1 MMKMM
6 KRLLSILLFLAG
18 IQTVALAQTTGEL
31 KGTITEE
38 DGKTPIPFANVVIEE
53 NNKMVTGQSAD
64 IDGNYWIKNIS
75 VGTYTVKFSSA
86 GLPQYTQT
94 GVNITAGSI
103 TFLSPKMKADVTLK
117 EFVVSTS
124 KIKIDPGNT
133 SEGGTYSRK
142 EIMNNPSTTT
152 LGIVNV
158 TAGVYTRDGAIQNFA
173 GSRQDATI
181 FIDGVK
187 VRGGGSTIP
196 RQGAES
202 VNAIL
207 GGVPAKYGDVTGGII
222 EITTRNIS
230 NQFFGAIEGRTS
242 QFLDNFGHHYVS
254 GVIGGPMIKRKGKE
268 GKPLAGFMLALEA
281 GYDLDPTPGFGGW
294 YRATDDA
301 RNRIINDPLR
311 LPPAG
316 QSGTR
321 LNAEYLGVYDFE
333 KSSYRLNA
341 DRQYINGN
349 AKIDI
354 NPAKN
359 TFISIGGYVNA
370 RQQKAWDYNNS
381 MFNWDRNG
389 RTQAFTWNIYGRI
402 TQYFEGKKDDK
413 GKYKGLKNAMIS
425 LQVDYLKGFTKT
437 EDVQHENRFFN
448 YGYVGKFDVYRA
460 PTYAY
465 GYDDSLDMS
474 GYLFTGYQDTS
485 VAFTP
490 SSIND
495 QIAAV
500 TSQFYSLYPQSEG
513 FHDQLTSI
521 INTGGIING
530 YGPDNVYDM
539 YRSPGFAYNG
549 YSNFD
554 NNQFRINFTGTA
566 TIGDHDIGLGF
577 EFEQR
582 TDASYTIAPVGLW
595 TIARQLTG
603 SHLGTLDLANGM
615 PVYNSSM
622 SYQDTINYN
631 PLYVSDPL
639 RPGFGLG
646 QSLFDYNL
654 RQKLGLSVNGL
665 DYINIDGLDPD
676 FFDLNMFA
684 TDELYNSGNNLI
696 THIGYDAYGNRVEG
710 RSSFE
715 DFFLEKDANG
725 FNTRPTSAFQPIYM
739 AGYIQDKFSFK
750 DIVFSVGV
758 RIDRFDANQKVL
770 KDQYSLYDTRKAGDV
785 DWNLFPSSYVV
796 PGNVEDDWV
805 VYVVDENNP
814 TSGAPLG
821 FRDGDTW
828 YNADGEVINDPTLL
842 RNSSGRVQPYL
853 TDPATSSV
861 SEGGSKTV
869 GAGLFNAFTDYV
881 PQVNVMP
888 RISFSF
894 PISEKTLFSA
904 YYDVLTQRPTL
915 FDGNQNLA
923 QMNPLDYLFW
933 DNASYNTGNKRF
945 NNPNLRPE
953 RTTEFSLSFRQ
964 ILTESILFKIRAF
977 YKELR
982 DMIAVV
988 KVQEAYPRTY
998 TNWSNIDFATVK
1010 GLSAEIILAP
1020 QSGNISLT
1028 ANYTLQFADGTGS
1041 NSFSQLNLINSG
1053 QPNLRST
1060 IPLGYD
1066 TRHQFKLFGV
1076 FNFGE
1081 TKDKDP
1087 STGTKYMGPRGKFF
1101 EAIFRNLGVSMT
1113 LYGNSG
1119 VPYSRQV
1126 IPTPTQLITGS
1137 SNGSLLGS
1145 LNGARLPFEFYNDLS
1160 INKDITLFFGKK
1172 KENNTGRK
1180 RATLQ
1185 LYINI
1190 QNLFNVQNIV
1200 GVYAAT
1206 GSPTDDGYL
1215 TAPNYEA
1222 QILSQVDPTSYMNY
1236 YNMKVNDPYNY
1247 SMPRRVRFGAIL
1259 SF

>member
-1 MMKMM
+1 M

-18 IQTVALAQTTGEL
+18 IQAVAIAQTTGEL
-31 KGTITEE
+31 KGIVTEE
-38 DGKTPIPFANVVIEE
+38 DGKTPIPFANVVVEQ
-53 NNKMVTGQSAD
+53 NGKMVTGQSCD
-64 IDGNYWIKNIS
+64 IDGNYWIKNIN
-75 VGTYTVKFSSA
+75 VGSYTVKFSSA
-86 GLPQYTQT
+86 GLPVQT
-94 GVNITAGSI
+94 YPNVDINAGKI
-103 TFLSPKMKADVTLK
+103 TFINPKMKADITLT
-117 EFVVSTS
+117 EFTVSTS
-124 KIKIDPGNT
+124 KIKIDPDNT
-133 SEGGTYSRK
+133 TEGGSYNRK
-142 EIMNNPSTTT
+142 DIMNNPSTTT

-158 TAGVYTRDGAIQNFA
+158 TAGVYTRDGAAQNFA
-173 GSRQDATI
+173 GSRQGATV

-187 VRGGGSTIP
+187 VRGGSNAIP

-222 EITTRNIS
+222 EITTRNIQ
-230 NQFFGAIEGRTS
+230 NTFFGAVEGRTS
-242 QFLDNFGHHYVS
+242 QFLDNYGHYYVS
-254 GVIGGPMIKRKGKE
+254 GVVGGPLIKKKGKE
-268 GKPLAGFMLALEA
+268 GKPIVGFMAAIEA
-281 GYDLDPTPGFGGW
+281 AYDLDARPGFDGW
-294 YRATDDA
+294 YRAKDDV
-301 RNRIINDPLR
+301 RNRLITDPIR

-321 LNAEYLGVYDFE
+321 LNAEFLTINDFE
-333 KSSYRLNA
+333 KTPYRLNA
-341 DRQYINGN
+341 DRQYINGT

-359 TFISIGGYVNA
+359 TFITIGGYVNA
-370 RQQKAWDYNNS
+370 SQSKAWDYNNS

-389 RTQAFTWNIYGRI
+389 RSQAMTWNIYGRI
-402 TQYFEGKKDDK
+402 TQYFDGKKDEK

-425 LQVDYLKGFTKT
+425 LQVDYLKGFSKT

-448 YGYVGKFDVYRA
+448 YGYVGRFDIFRA
-460 PTYAY
+460 PTYQY
-465 GYDDSLDMS
+465 GYDDRLNMS
-474 GYLFTGYQDTS
+474 GFRFTGYQDTS
-485 VAFTP
+485 VVFTP
-490 SSIND
+490 SDVNT

-500 TSQFYSLYPQSEG
+500 TSQFYSLYPQTEG
-513 FHDQLTSI
+513 YHDQLSNI
-521 INTGGIING
+521 INNGGIING
-530 YGPDNVYDM
+530 FGARNVYDM
-539 YRSPGFAYNG
+539 YRSPGYAYNG

-554 NNQFRINFTGTA
+554 NNQFRINFNGTA
-566 TIGDHDIGLGF
+566 TIGDHDIGIGF

-595 TIARQLTG
+595 TIARQLANF
-603 SHLGTLDLANGM
+603 HLGTIDDSSGVAVYDANN
-615 PVYNSSM
+615 V
-622 SYQDTINYN
+622 YQDTINYSA
-631 PLYVSDPL
+631 LYAPDPN

-646 QSLFDYNL
+646 QSMFDYNL
-654 RQKLGLSVNGL
+654 RQLLGLPVNGL
-665 DYINIDGLDPD
+665 DWINVDALDPSVLD
-676 FFDLNMFA
+676 ITMFSA
-684 TDELYNSGNNLI
+684 DELYNLGNNLV
-696 THIGYDAYGNRVEG
+696 TNVGYDVYGNRTEA

-715 DFFLEKDANG
+715 DFFLAEDANG
-725 FNTRPTSAFQPIYM
+725 FKTRPVAAFQPIYM

-770 KDQYSLYDTRKAGDV
+770 KDRYSLYDTRKAGDV
-785 DWNLFPSSYVV
+785 NWSAFPSSYSL

-805 VYVVDENNP
+805 VYVADETNP
-814 TSGAPLG
+814 EASAPLG

-828 YNADGEVINDPTLL
+828 YNANGEVINDPTLL

-853 TDPATSSV
+853 ADYSTSTV
-861 SEGGSKTV
+861 EDNGSQTV
-869 GAGLFNAFTDYV
+869 GAGLFNAFTDYT

-915 FDGNQNLA
+915 FDGNRNLA

-933 DNASYNTGNKRF
+933 DNTSYSSGAIF

-953 RTTEFSLSFRQ
+953 RTTEFALSFRQ
-964 ILTESILFKIRAF
+964 IISESILFKVRAF

-988 KVQEAYPRTY
+988 RVQEAYPRTY

-1010 GLSAEIILAP
+1010 GLSAEVIIAP
-1020 QSGNISLT
+1020 PSGNISIT

-1041 NSFSQLNLINSG
+1041 SSFSQLNLINSG

-1060 IPLGYD
+1060 IPLNYD
-1066 TRHQFKLFGV
+1066 SRHQFKLFGV

-1081 TKDKDP
+1081 LKDKDP
-1087 STGTKYMGPRGKFF
+1087 STATKYLGPRGKFF
-1101 EAIFRNLGVSMT
+1101 ESIFRNLGVAVT

-1119 VPYSRQV
+1119 VPYSRYV
-1126 IPTPTQLITGS
+1126 LPTPTQLFSGGGS
-1137 SNGSLLGS
+1137 SSLQGS
-1145 LNGARLPFEFYNDLS
+1145 LNGARLPFEFYNDMN
-1160 INKDITLFFGKK
+1160 ITKDIVLFFGKK

-1180 RATLQ
+1180 KAILQ
-1185 LYINI
+1185 VYLNI
-1190 QNLFNVQNIV
+1190 QNLFNVRNII
-1200 GVYAAT
+1200 GVYGAT

-1215 TAPNYEA
+1215 TAPNYQP
-1222 QILSQVDPTSYMNY
+1222 QILSQVDPASYINY
-1236 YNMKVNDPYNY
+1236 YQMKVNDPSNF
-1247 SMPRRVRFGAIL
+1247 SMPRRVRLGVVL